1 MTMKENEMPT
11 IIDVAERAGVSKS
24 TISRYLNG
32 EPIREENRIKIE
44 KAIKELDY
52 HINPIARGLKT
63 SRNYT
68 IGVIITNITDLF
80 VTYIIQ
86 SCEQILNDKGYSIIL
101 CDSRENLEI
110 EKNRLQFLYN
120 KRVDGIIIQP
130 CSDEGDHIKNIME
143 SGVPVVLI
151 DRWIEDL
158 SCDCVMTDNR
168 RGAYEGVKALI
179 DEGHSKI
186 AIIKGPDT
194 IYTARERFIGYKKAL
209 EDHDITSN
217 PEYIIDGKFIKE
229 GGKHAFTNLMNM
241 KDRPTA
247 IFISNY
253 FMTIG
258 VIEAILDG
266 NYSIPEDVSILA
278 FDNVRAPNVIDWSA
292 LIKPNLSTVFQRIS
306 EIGQRAGQLII
317 KRIEQDNES
326 LSPEIIKLPTG
337 LDLTESIKMYKK
349 E

>member
-1 MTMKENEMPT
+1 MPT
-11 IIDVAERAGVSKS
+11 IIDVAKRAGVSKS

-32 EPIREENRIKIE
+32 EQIREENRIKIE

-86 SCEQILNDKGYSIIL
+86 ACEQVLNEHGYSIIL
-101 CDSRENLEI
+101 CDSRENLET
-110 EKNRLQFLYN
+110 EKDRLQFLYN

-151 DRWIEDL
+151 DRLIEGL
-158 SCDCVMTDNR
+158 SCDCVMADNR
-168 RGAYEGVKALI
+168 GGAYEGVKSLI
-179 DEGHSKI
+179 NKGHNKI

-194 IYTARERFIGYKKAL
+194 IYTARERLKGYKKAL
-209 EDHDITSN
+209 KDHDIALDHR
-217 PEYIIDGKFIKE
+217 YIVNGYFVKESGKQ
-229 GGKHAFTNLMNM
+229 AFTKLMDM
-241 KDRPTA
+241 EDRPTA

-258 VIEAILDG
+258 VIEAILDED
-266 NYSIPEDVSILA
+266 YSIPKDVSILA
-278 FDNVRAPNVIDWSA
+278 FDHVKATNAIDWSA
-292 LIKPNLSTVFQRIS
+292 IIKPNLSTVFQPIS
-306 EIGQRAGQLII
+306 EIGQKAGELII
-317 KRIEQDNES
+317 KRIEQEE
-326 LSPEIIKLPTG
+326 LSHLPETIRLSTG
-337 LDLTESIKMYKK
+337 LNLTESIAKNKK
-349 E
+349 